1 MTARRLF
8 ALLLLVFW
16 FVPGAAVGA
25 VALHVALD
33 HHEAAPGRG
42 LDAAAA
48 WTHGHEH
55 PEGEAEHD
63 HAAAI
68 SAAPALRFGT
78 PESRHAVAESSA
90 ACARAET
97 YRAYPFAA
105 RAAPEPPTLALGP
118 DLLSLLSLLR
128 V

>member
-1 MTARRLF
+1 MARRLL
-8 ALLLLVFW
+8 ALLLLVVW
-16 FVPGAAVGA
+16 FVPAAAVGA
-25 VALHVALD
+25 VALHLALD
-33 HHEAAPGRG
+33 PHDAAPGRG
-42 LDAAAA
+42 LDAVAA

-78 PESRHAVAESSA
+78 LESRRAVAESSV

-97 YRAYPFAA
+97 HGGYPFAV
-105 RAAPEPPTLALGP
+105 RVVPEPPTLAHGP

-128 V
+128 L